1 MNVKKIITAVAIVS
15 SCLLVGFVS
24 GMITRAEIPTWYASL
39 QKPFFNPPNWLFG
52 PVWTTLYILM
62 GVAAA
67 LVWNYDKAD
76 LLSRQKAL
84 RIFIVQLA
92 FNFLWSYLF
101 FGLHNPLLAFF
112 ELIVLWLFIFE
123 TFQSFRKILP
133 KAAYLLLPYLAWV
146 GFAGLLNLAIY
157 WLNRS

>member
-1 MNVKKIITAVAIVS
+1 MKVKKIITAVAIVS
-15 SCLLVGFVS
+15 SCLLVGFIS

-39 QKPFFNPPNWLFG
+39 EKPFFNPPNWLFG

-76 LLSRQKAL
+76 LSIRQKAL
-84 RIFIVQLA
+84 RIFILQLA